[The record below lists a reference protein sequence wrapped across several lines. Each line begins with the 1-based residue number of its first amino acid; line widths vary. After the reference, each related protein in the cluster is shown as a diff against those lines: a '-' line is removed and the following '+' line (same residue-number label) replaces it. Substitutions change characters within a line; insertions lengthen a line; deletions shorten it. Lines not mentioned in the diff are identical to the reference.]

1 MSLLIK
7 YFIIG
12 LVVTIMFDIAA
23 HKIGDEKNIFTN
35 FERIVVTIFWPIVL
49 LVIIYHALIGSKKD

>member
-1 MSLLIK
+1 MSLLVK

-12 LVVTIMFDIAA
+12 LIVTLIFDISA

-35 FERIVVTIFWPIVL
+35 FERIIVTTFWPIVL
-49 LVIIYHALIGSKKD
+49 LIIIYHAFIGSKKD